1 MWHQNQLLPKVVAPP
16 TNTAGNTGSGIR
28 SPSMIEELEIQ
39 RRKQEMMI
47 VLAYIGLAMV
57 LIIPTIAILVVLRR
71 KTSKLDE
78 A

>member
-1 MWHQNQLLPKVVAPP
+1 
-16 TNTAGNTGSGIR
+16 
-28 SPSMIEELEIQ
+28 MIEELEIQ